1 MKNKE
6 MRLHPLHMGFSI
18 LQVAKAIW
26 PFLILYAWKAK
37 DHLWIQMLFAAIVVY
52 ALIDAVLDWRRFT
65 FRFEED
71 KLVINKGIFVR
82 EEKTIFYRRIHS
94 VRLEQSFLQR
104 LSRTAQLK
112 IETPGGEADGDGV
125 LPTLSLAHA
134 EELRTVLMLR
144 KQGTEHIGLERGDVP
159 TTMTIAEAVDSRSSN
174 NVRATA
180 GVDQMDQDRQTKGT
194 GFSARDIRLGIGTLF
209 LSSATTIHLGMLLA
223 FYVAITNFADDLLK
237 LILPEGLLKKIMD
250 QVMSLLPSHLTYIVL
265 GVGGF
270 ILAWF
275 ISTLLFV
282 AKYYRFTA
290 VVQGEEIVISYGL
303 FEKKV
308 NAFKPGRVQEII
320 VKEGMLRQLLGYAQV
335 EVGVLS
341 ADKKESLLLH
351 PLVRV
356 RDIPDLVA
364 HFVPQVNMDQNT
376 VQHRPPGRSWWYY
389 VRMELLLFFIAH
401 GLLYW
406 WQGTMAHWLWLLM
419 PILLGMGTLRLK
431 DAGMGIQDKQ
441 LMIRTRAIARKSHYM
456 LRPHIVSISAKDNY
470 FQRQRCIRSLR
481 VTIMSGHSYTA
492 NCFSEQD
499 VARVWLWYSRKKG
512 E

>member
-37 DHLWIQMLFAAIVVY
+37 DHSWMQILFAAIVVY
-52 ALIDAVLDWRRFT
+52 AIVDAVLDWRRFT

-71 KLVINKGIFVR
+71 KLVINKGIWIR

-104 LSRTAQLK
+104 VSRTAQLK
-112 IETPGGEADGDGV
+112 IETPGGDADGDGV

-134 EELRTVLMLR
+134 EELRTILTQR
-144 KQGTEHIGLERGDVP
+144 KQSTPQIGLESGDIP
-159 TTMTIAEAVDSRSSN
+159 KTAGADHMLPSN
-174 NVRATA
+174 NVHATA
-180 GVDQMDQDRQTKGT
+180 GADQKDQDKPSEEAGL
-194 GFSARDIRLGIGTLF
+194 SARDIRLKVGTLF

-223 FYVAITNFADDLLK
+223 FYLAITNFADDLLK
-237 LILPEGLLKKIMD
+237 LILPDGLMQRLME
-250 QVMSLLPSHLTYIVL
+250 QMMSAIPSHLTYVVL
-265 GVGGF
+265 GVGGL
-270 ILAWF
+270 ILAWL

-282 AKYYRFTA
+282 VKYYRFTA
-290 VVQGEEIVISYGL
+290 VVQGDEIVISYGL

-351 PLVRV
+351 PLIRV
-356 RDIPDLVA
+356 RDLPHLLA
-364 HFVPQVNMDQNT
+364 HFVPQVELADDA
-376 VQHRPPGRSWWYY
+376 VQHRPPGRAWWYY
-389 VRMELLLFFIAH
+389 VRMELLLFLTTY

-406 WQGTMAHWLWLLM
+406 WQGNMAHWLWLLM

-431 DAGMGIQDKQ
+431 DAGIGIQNKQ
-441 LMIRTRAIARKSHYM
+441 LMIRSRAIARKSCYM
-456 LRPHIVSISAKDNY
+456 LRPHIVSLSTKDSY
-470 FQRQRCIRSLR
+470 FQRQRNIRSLH

-492 NCFSEQD
+492 TCFDDRD
-499 VARVWLWYSRKKG
+499 VAHVWQWYSRHKP